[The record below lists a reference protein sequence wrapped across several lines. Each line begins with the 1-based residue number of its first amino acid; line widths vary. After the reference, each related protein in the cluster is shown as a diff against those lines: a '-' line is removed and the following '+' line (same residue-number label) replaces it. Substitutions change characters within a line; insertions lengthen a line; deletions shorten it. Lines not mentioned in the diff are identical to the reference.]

1 MENTSS
7 QTTVV
12 REDPPFSIIRE
23 LKSLGA
29 TAVDILS
36 RYWRLLILAALIGGL
51 GGGIYRW
58 LKPVLYT
65 ARMTFVVEES
75 KIGGG
80 SLASA
85 LAGQIG
91 VDIGAL
97 GGSSGGVL
105 AGDNVQALVKSHKL
119 IRQTL
124 LTSYDSN
131 KVALTLADKYAE
143 SRRWKRKWEKEVG
156 PVQFGADRPLTR
168 TEDSLLQLIT
178 DEIVTS
184 DLNVAKPDKK
194 LSFFEM
200 STSMRDEKLSL
211 LFCQRLLKATV
222 DFYIDT
228 KTKRLATNVRRLQA
242 KADSLAR
249 ALNYKTYAAADANR
263 QLLDANPA
271 FSAPEVSAEISSRDK
286 FMQATIYAKIIENLE
301 ISKTAL
307 IQETPTIQAV
317 DEPEIPL
324 KDNHLKLWKAVLMG
338 SLLAVTV
345 TLIYLGAFHRKRLGT
360 F

>member
-1 MENTSS
+1 MEKIST

-12 REDPPFSIIRE
+12 TEDPPFSIIQE
-23 LKSLGA
+23 LRKLG
-29 TAVDILS
+29 TSAVYVVT
-36 RYWRLLILAALIGGL
+36 RYWRLLLIAAVVGALAALL
-51 GGGIYRW
+51 YRW
-58 LKPVLYT
+58 LKPISYT

-75 KIGGG
+75 KMGGG

-85 LAGQIG
+85 LAGQVG
-91 VDIGAL
+91 LDIGAL

-131 KVALTLADKYAE
+131 KTVITLADKYAE
-143 SRRWKRKWEKEVG
+143 SRKWKRKWEKEVG
-156 PVQFGADRPLTR
+156 PVQFAANRPLTR

-178 DEIVTS
+178 DEIVTY
-184 DLNVAKPDKK
+184 DLSVAKPDKK

-222 DFYIDT
+222 DFYIET
-228 KTKRLATNVRRLQA
+228 KTRRLATNVHRLQA

-263 QLLDANPA
+263 LLLDANPA

-324 KDNHLKLWKAVLMG
+324 KDNQLKLVKALLIG
-338 SLLAVTV
+338 ALLAVVLTSV
-345 TLIYLGAFHRKRLGT
+345 YLGAFHKKSFT
-360 F
+360 D